1 MAGDLFSATVVMDRA
16 DEGET
21 RNRNVDIYIYLT
33 ATSHHHAG
41 SCTGHLL

>member
-21 RNRNVDIYIYLT
+21 RNRKALIYIYT
-33 ATSHHHAG
+33 
-41 SCTGHLL
+41 